1 MCYFDIASD
10 KLVSFNA
17 LISKKR
23 EKAANKEYMVKKMKS
38 LDKQKLARTDIESS
52 KALTIKQLFSKKSP
66 ESVETSQT
74 PISQGSTSSQG
85 MIFVPPSTKST
96 VTKPKTSNKH
106 IRDIVS
112 SDWERIEHVESE
124 DRSVINIW
132 LFK

>member
-1 MCYFDIASD
+1 VCYFDIASD

-66 ESVETSQT
+66 EGVVTSQT
-74 PISQGSTSSQG
+74 PISQGL
-85 MIFVPPSTKST
+85 ILVPPSTKST